1 MNKIIFIFG
10 HGNLPKLIL
19 KKIACFNFEF
29 KILFIGENKLHKSSK
44 SKTVRLGKIVTE
56 LKKLKKKGFSKILMA
71 GSINRPRISDI
82 NPDLNSLKLL
92 PKFTK
97 VLFEGGDN
105 KLLKFVIKELENLGF
120 KILYIHKTFPDLFLG
135 LGNQTKL
142 KYLIAYLKIFK
153 RGP

>member
-19 KKIACFNFEF
+19 KKIASFNFEF

-56 LKKLKKKGFSKILMA
+56 LKKLKKLGFSKILMA

-97 VLFEGGDN
+97 VLF
-105 KLLKFVIKELENLGF
+105 
-120 KILYIHKTFPDLFLG
+120 
-135 LGNQTKL
+135 
-142 KYLIAYLKIFK
+142 
-153 RGP
+153 